1 MQQHAK
7 ALKFVTVGTLGA
19 VAATLLLVSMFQ
31 FAVQRAEATPV
42 IGQGKP
48 CNACHTSSSPSKS
61 DVKK

>member
-1 MQQHAK
+1 MQAHAK
-7 ALKFVTVGTLGA
+7 TLTVAIVGTVGA
-19 VAATLLLVSMFQ
+19 VAAVLLTLAMIQ
-31 FAVQRAEATPV
+31 FVAPRAEATPA